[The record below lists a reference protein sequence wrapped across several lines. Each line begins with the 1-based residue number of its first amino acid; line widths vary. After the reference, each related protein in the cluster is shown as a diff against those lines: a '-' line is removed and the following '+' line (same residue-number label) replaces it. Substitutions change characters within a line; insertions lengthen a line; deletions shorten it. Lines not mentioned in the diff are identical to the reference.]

1 MEAVVSEKGKLR
13 IADGTSKRETLSTAE
28 GTAMFDQMQL
38 QIRRMVGTS
47 VPPDILQ
54 QVTDK
59 KTGTE
64 IWLAVV
70 DLFDNNTNATAKV
83 YRIRRLVSE
92 LWSMKLLPVCD
103 ASLHLCK
110 MFNTCTK
117 LKTLQYDVS
126 DIDMVE
132 MMLES
137 LKSAVRYGADS
148 SAFTPTKLR
157 EMIQAASARL
167 AEFRSRNGG
176 GQRGGQKSSGNKVGE
191 KGKPENQQQHQQ
203 GAGISITLSPPTQL
217 CPHHHTHPL

>member
-203 GAGISITLSPPTQL
+203 GAGTTTLVPCSLPTPSPL
-217 CPHHHTHPL
+217 